1 MFKTENI
8 LVHTRFLPLHKNY
21 TKTEHLKNN
30 SVSYLRVS
38 VSWEFGS
45 SSGGCLWLRVS
56 YKGVI
61 QYQLRPQSSEGSN
74 KGRMHLQAHPHGWS
88 RTPSVN
94 LSSSSSSGGSW
105 LASEGAR
112 ERRQGGSHSLSI
124 TYSQSDLLSLRLH
137 SIH

>member
-74 KGRMHLQAHPHGWS
+74 KGGSTSELTHMVAS
-88 RTPSVN
+88 RTQFLTISRAQVTG
-94 LSSSSSSGGSW
+94 LKGSGQR
-105 LASEGAR
+105 A
-112 ERRQGGSHSLSI
+112 
-124 TYSQSDLLSLRLH
+124 
-137 SIH
+137 

>member
-74 KGRMHLQAHPHGWS
+74 KGRMHLQAPHMVGAGHPRLIFH
-88 RTPSVN
+88 
-94 LSSSSSSGGSW
+94 
-105 LASEGAR
+105 LAVHKVEAGLHQKEQER
-112 ERRQGGSHSLSI
+112 EDKVEATAFL
-124 TYSQSDLLSLRLH
+124 
-137 SIH
+137 